1 MAKDSFKKDV
11 AIQAILYVAQRI
23 DRKDIHKICKILYF
37 ADQEHLSRYGRS
49 ITGDTYIAMAYGP
62 VPSKIE
68 DIFKAVRGESFFSEY
83 AGELKVYF
91 EFANKYCLRPKKEA
105 DLDYLSETDIECLDN
120 AISKCNGLSFGELTE
135 LSHDMAW
142 NNTRKD
148 RAMSVKDILRETG
161 DSEEYASYVSEKI
174 KLEKAFS

>member
-1 MAKDSFKKDV
+1 MAKDTFKKDV
-11 AIQAILYVAQRI
+11 AIQAILYIAHHI
-23 DRKDIHKICKILYF
+23 DRKDIHRICKILYF

-68 DIFKAVRGESFFSEY
+68 DIFKAVRGDSFFYEY
-83 AGELKVYF
+83 ADELRDYF
-91 EFANKYCLRPKKEA
+91 EFTNKYYLNPKKEA
-105 DLDYLSETDIECLDN
+105 NLDYLSETDIECLDN
-120 AISKCNGLSFGELTE
+120 SISKCKELSFNQLTE
-135 LSHDMAW
+135 LSHDIAW
-142 NNTRKD
+142 NSTRRD

-161 DSEEYASYVSEKI
+161 DSDEYANYISEKL